1 MEVELY
7 LIGKK
12 AQLNLLYYKI
22 KLSRE
27 GIEKSHPNRIDL
39 IQSMKQ
45 SELDALE
52 ALEAFQ
58 YLDKNWRS
66 TSQRNYQ
73 LERLN
78 LELLNEVAK
87 LKITNK
93 KLIDRVNL

>member
-12 AQLNLLYYKI
+12 AQLSLLYYKI

-27 GIEKSHPNRIDL
+27 DIEKSHPNRIDL

-78 LELLNEVAK
+78 LELLNEVAQ

>member
-27 GIEKSHPNRIDL
+27 GIEKSHPNRLDL